1 MAKKAKYTL
10 SLENEFDFEL
20 IGISCHQTDYR
31 VCWALNL
38 ELGLNMKKTEEPFMV
53 SGKKG
58 LVSSSHSLYEWE
70 DEDNFAAYYLIKN
83 KDNNKLLLPE
93 RSQLDYFLVIK
104 GGDYEIDDLVTRIKE
119 IKGILTAV
127 IIDPYDLKSNE
138 HLIF

>member
-93 RSQLDYFLVIK
+93 RSQLDYFFVIK